1 MRALGNVGTNLAR
14 MGKATAF
21 NANSVITQVVTL
33 TYNIDGDT
41 VTKFVPFGKSVG
53 DYLYEVNM
61 DGREFGGWYYDS
73 GYSSAVNSQDKLEND
88 TTIYARLSDKL
99 VTERPLTWWERNLW
113 YVLAP
118 CIAVVV
124 LALLVGVGIAIK
136 KRKSA

>member
-1 MRALGNVGTNLAR
+1 

-41 VTKFVPFGKSVG
+41 VSKFVPYGKSVG
-53 DYLYEVNM
+53 EYLYDVEA

-73 GYSSAVNSQDKLEND
+73 GFSAAVNSQDKLEND

-99 VTERPLTWWERNLW
+99 VTERPLTWWERNMW

-118 CIAVVV
+118 CIAVGV
-124 LALLVGVGIAIK
+124 LVIITSIAVSLKKKKGV
-136 KRKSA
+136 